1 MTAVSLGTLPRG
13 EAGVVVQILDDAAS
27 LGAAAASTLRRRLLE
42 LRFVPGATVEMVATL
57 WPSRDPVAV
66 RVGTSTFA
74 LRRREADVI
83 RVQRG
88 GAAADTAKAI

>member
-42 LRFVPGATVEMVATL
+42 LGFVPGATVEMVATL

-88 GAAADTAKAI
+88 GTAADTTKAI

>member
-42 LRFVPGATVEMVATL
+42 LGFVPGATVEMVATL

>member
-1 MTAVSLGTLPRG
+1 M
-13 EAGVVVQILDDAAS
+13 VQILDDAAS

-42 LRFVPGATVEMVATL
+42 LGFVPGATVEMVATL